1 MTALIDGVTLH
12 SFFKIPF
19 MHKDGTTKN
28 VNQEEK
34 SDMSPEYVQY
44 QALRFVFIDEFSTLA
59 INILAEINSKTSKHI
74 RKNNTWSLRKDG
86 KNSSERPFGGLNLV
100 VSGDAWQ
107 FPPIK
112 AFPVYHNPT
121 EMDRVAS
128 QATISSMF
136 TIAIMGSSKVKS
148 FF

>member
-59 INILAEINSKTSKHI
+59 IKILAEINSKTSKYI
-74 RKNNTWSLRKDG
+74 RTNNTWSLRKDG
-86 KNSSERPFGGLNLV
+86 KKSSERPFGGLNLV

-112 AFPVYHNPT
+112 AFAVYHNPT
-121 EMDRVAS
+121 EMERVAS
-128 QATISSMF
+128 QASISSML
-136 TIAIMGSSKVKS
+136 TIEIMGSSKVKS